1 MPPDPLASIAP
12 PQNNAGNISTDR
24 SHDNVDQE
32 KIKVESSKCG
42 KILLLVGQELKSI
55 FWET

>member
-12 PQNNAGNISTDR
+12 LQNNAGNMSTDK

-32 KIKVESSKCG
+32 KIKVESSECG